1 MGRLDKN
8 KSEFPFYNFQFYT
21 FQKELRQA
29 NRKKIPSGGPM
40 IAIQLSFKLR
50 KGNRSSIV
58 KGLMFRGKTKNENAA
73 MR

>member
-8 KSEFPFYNFQFYT
+8 KSEFPFYIFQFHT

-29 NRKKIPSGGPM
+29 NREKERSGGPM
-40 IAIQLSFKLR
+40 IAIQLPFKLC
-50 KGNRSSIV
+50 KGNRSSIA